1 MKYVNNSQTYEHTTM
16 YTRVY
21 AISLNSKMTVLCYLI
36 KHKQNILHLE

>member
-1 MKYVNNSQTYEHTTM
+1 MSITVKHVNIHTTM

-21 AISLNSKMTVLCYLI
+21 AISLNSKITVLCYLI